1 MKMNHMKMPH
11 LDKTQFN
18 PRRGAMLVL
27 VLLVIV
33 ILLVCAVFTV
43 DVAQM
48 HLARAELRTATDAA
62 ARAGSEALARTQNQE
77 IATQAAIEAAARN
90 SVFNEGLQ
98 LRREDVIFGSQ
109 APGNNGG
116 GIDFVAGQQPF
127 SAVQVLGRRDALA
140 PQGRIPL
147 LFANIFGVSDFGP
160 VQTATAAASVRDI
173 ALVLDRSGS
182 MRLDAGGTTRLDA
195 LKEAV
200 EVFIAE
206 VQASSPNSR
215 ISLISY
221 STNASTDLRLTD
233 NFNTVSNQ
241 VENFDANGF
250 TNIFEALRLGSN
262 SLLEANGG
270 REFSNKSII
279 LMTDG
284 NFNVGGDPTPSAQLA
299 AGRNHD
305 IHTITFSNGANQQ
318 IMQDVAGIGGGNHIH
333 ADNGDDLA
341 DAFREIARSFSVTL
355 IQ

>member
-233 NFNTVSNQ
+233 TS
-241 VENFDANGF
+241 
-250 TNIFEALRLGSN
+250 
-262 SLLEANGG
+262 
-270 REFSNKSII
+270 
-279 LMTDG
+279 
-284 NFNVGGDPTPSAQLA
+284 TPSQT
-299 AGRNHD
+299 R
-305 IHTITFSNGANQQ
+305 
-318 IMQDVAGIGGGNHIH
+318 
-333 ADNGDDLA
+333 
-341 DAFREIARSFSVTL
+341 
-355 IQ
+355 